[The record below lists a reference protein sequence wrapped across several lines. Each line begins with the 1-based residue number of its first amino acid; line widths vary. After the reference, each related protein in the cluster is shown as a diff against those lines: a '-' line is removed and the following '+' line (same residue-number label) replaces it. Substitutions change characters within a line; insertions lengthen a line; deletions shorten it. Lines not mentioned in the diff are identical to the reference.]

1 MKVKY
6 MSAFAFYLTIGLTSM
21 LAQGDLNDILFPTEP
36 GDEIEAPIDD
46 FIPMFI
52 LLFAGIVVGI
62 KYISKRKKLS

>member
-6 MSAFAFYLTIGLTSM
+6 MSAFTFYLTIGLTSM

-46 FIPMFI
+46 FFPMFI
-52 LLFAGIVVGI
+52 LVFVGIVVGI
-62 KYISKRKKLS
+62 KFISKHKKFS